1 MNPLFS
7 YIFIALVVLLTI
19 FFIRRWRPK
28 SGRLVYTLVMAIIAF
43 ISSLAFGATFFFFE
57 NASLLINTHNTAVLE
72 DIDSYAALIVTFLFA
87 VVFDFLW
94 VGIVFYTI
102 GRDMTTYKI
111 AGKRLLLYFLIPF
124 LLLLFAVAF
133 LLSVPDIPDS
143 KIMMKGIYSFCG
155 IVLLILFIGYIWKL
169 WHRPFIDQRR
179 RKQEKEKKS
188 DNKKHPPFLEFMR

>member
-1 MNPLFS
+1 MNPLLS

-19 FFIRRWRPK
+19 FFVRRWRPK

-57 NASLLINTHNTAVLE
+57 NTYLLINTHNTAVLE
-72 DIDSYAALIVTFLFA
+72 DINSYVALIVTFLFA

-94 VGIVFYTI
+94 VGIVLYTI

-133 LLSVPDIPDS
+133 LVLEPDFPDS
-143 KIMMKGIYSFCG
+143 KIMMRGIYRVCG

-169 WHRPFIDQRR
+169 WNRPLIGQSR
-179 RKQEKEKKS
+179 RKQEKKDKS
-188 DNKKHPPFLEFMR
+188 DHKKRPPFLEFMR